1 MDFLIEFILD
11 LIIDSGIES
20 INNRKIPLMGRCFI
34 LIFLIL
40 LFSSFF
46 LGVLV
51 LGLVILKKD
60 FYTGIFILLIGLI
73 LLVMGILRFKEI
85 YRKKKF

>member
-34 LIFLIL
+34 LIFLVYYL
-40 LFSSFF
+40 VSFF
-46 LGVLV
+46 
-51 LGLVILKKD
+51 
-60 FYTGIFILLIGLI
+60 
-73 LLVMGILRFKEI
+73 
-85 YRKKKF
+85 